1 MMSKQILILA
11 AVGLTL
17 TACANPPVVAT
28 ANIWDNELSCRQL
41 EDQIAVAEQYR
52 RHAQDKKGATPTN
65 VAGSVAFPAVMIGY
79 GNIREA
85 TEAADQRKA
94 RLVDLYNAKYCG

>member
-1 MMSKQILILA
+1 MAKFIPVAALA
-11 AVGLTL
+11 GLML

-28 ANIWDNELSCRQL
+28 ANIWDDELTCRQL

-52 RHAQDKKGATPTN
+52 RHAQGQKGATPTN
-65 VAGSVAFPAVMIGY
+65 VAGSVAFPAVMVGY

-85 TEAADQRKA
+85 TQAADTRKA
-94 RLVDLYNAKYCG
+94 RLIDLYNAKYCE

>member
-1 MMSKQILILA
+1 Q
-11 AVGLTL
+11 
-17 TACANPPVVAT
+17 
-28 ANIWDNELSCRQL
+28 ELSCKQL

-52 RHAQDKKGATPTN
+52 RHAQGHKGATPTN

-85 TEAADQRKA
+85 SEAADDRKT
-94 RLVDLYNAKYCG
+94 RLIDLYNAKYCG